1 VDVCEELVKLTALL
15 LPHGGL
21 LEDRY
26 SEREEKRIKGKLLT
40 QAEKEE
46 EKDKAKKEIA
56 ELHKAHD
63 GSK

>member
-1 VDVCEELVKLTALL
+1 M